1 MKKIIGV
8 LLTSLSLFTLSSCNK
23 TNEATTTSTTNTTTT
38 DVISSYQEYDNPF
51 NMISIGG
58 FGYAG
63 SFEILGP
70 IEGSDVGEN
79 LIIPNKITKDGE
91 IVGSVVAIG
100 PDAFKNFAIKNLVL
114 PTTLKFIYQGAFENC
129 HNLENIKFM
138 DDDGNITRQFNIDS
152 IDENAFKNAGIKY
165 TNGLFINSNGDLLAA
180 DSNIEEL
187 TLPDDVKS
195 IYGGVFKNSKL
206 KKIDLNNA
214 TTIYDDS
221 FTGSKL
227 EEISGGDKIKYITYY
242 AYNNT
247 PFFRS
252 LNSKYV
258 LGEVLL
264 YDNITDSN
272 YIIDKNVKSIAYL
285 YGNSSSI
292 VIPKNIENIYVHA
305 LDDISNL
312 ENIYF
317 ENIYGNTSISTYNGL
332 DNVNLIVPFGALN
345 YYITNNKSLENNFKT
360 IDVNISFYKG
370 DTFIKQETFHYGAN
384 LIIPNDYISAKD
396 DDGNIYKR
404 GDVIYFH
411 EDMTLYLYESSMTL
425 E

>member
-8 LLTSLSLFTLSSCNK
+8 LLTSLSFFTLSSCNK
-23 TNEATTTSTTNTTTT
+23 TNEATTSTTNTTTT

-51 NMISIGG
+51 NMIGIGG

-91 IVGSVVAIG
+91 IIGSVVAIG

-138 DDDGNITRQFNIDS
+138 DDDGNITRQFNIKS

-187 TLPDDVKS
+187 TLPDDVNS

-305 LDDISNL
+305 LNDISNL

-317 ENIYGNTSISTYNGL
+317 ENIYGNTSISSYNGL

-345 YYITNNKSLENNFKT
+345 YYITNNRSLESNFKT
-360 IDVNISFYKG
+360 KEISISFYKG
-370 DTFIKQETFHYGAN
+370 DTFIKTETFNYGEN
-384 LIIPNDYISAKD
+384 LRIPNDYISVKD
-396 DDGNIYKR
+396 SDGNIYRR
-404 GDVIYFH
+404 GDTLYFH
-411 EDMTLYLYESSMTL
+411 DDTTLYLYESSMTL